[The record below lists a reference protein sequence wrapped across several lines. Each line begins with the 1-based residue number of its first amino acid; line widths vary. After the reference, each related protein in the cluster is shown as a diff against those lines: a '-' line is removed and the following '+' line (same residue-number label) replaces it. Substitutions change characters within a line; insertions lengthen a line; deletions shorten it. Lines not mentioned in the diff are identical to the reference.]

1 MRDNVFL
8 LIRVTEA
15 CLINFVVWGTL
26 VIALSFKFASTDVP
40 SILLA
45 SGLCLGC
52 GIATWWIVRRLKLR
66 YTRREVIAVAMAF
79 AVVTP
84 VALLASAFCDQ
95 VLGVYTAQPF
105 DLIFRSKTGIFDAIC
120 TFISIAVTTTLLS
133 YAVCVFVLWTTRR
146 ILKTQPVS

>member
-1 MRDNVFL
+1 
-8 LIRVTEA
+8 
-15 CLINFVVWGTL
+15 
-26 VIALSFKFASTDVP
+26 
-40 SILLA
+40 
-45 SGLCLGC
+45 
-52 GIATWWIVRRLKLR
+52 
-66 YTRREVIAVAMAF
+66 MAF

-84 VALLASAFCDQ
+84 VALLASVFCDQ